1 MTDYKPLALTPEA
14 FRDFGEV
21 LEVQDGAELQAAPGA
36 FSSDGEAVRP
46 RLFLLNLRP
55 IPDRPFRIARLERH
69 PHAAQTFL
77 PLSSDVGIVIACG
90 TSPTGGPAL
99 DTLRAFIA
107 LPGQVVTYRRGV
119 RHHSAMAAKE
129 TATVAMA
136 IVQVQAQDALDTE
149 FFDMPAG
156 LEIRIV

>member
-1 MTDYKPLALTPEA
+1 M
-14 FRDFGEV
+14 
-21 LEVQDGAELQAAPGA
+21 
-36 FSSDGEAVRP
+36 
-46 RLFLLNLRP
+46 
-55 IPDRPFRIARLERH
+55 PDRPLRIARLERH

-77 PLSSDVGIVIACG
+77 PLSSDVGVVIACR

-119 RHHSAMAAKE
+119 WHHSAMASKE

-136 IVQVQAQDALDTE
+136 MVQVQAHDAVDTE
-149 FFDMPAG
+149 FFDLPAG
-156 LEIRIV
+156 LEIMIV